1 MSVSEEN
8 FPTFIKSFLQYL
20 EFEKRY
26 SKHTLIAYKDDLAN
40 FLSFLDLQYVPWQ
53 IENINHAIIRT
64 WVVELSDNEIG
75 ARSITRKLAC
85 LRSLFKF
92 LLQRKIVETNPML
105 LVKAPKVEKRLPV
118 FIEENEITLLFNGD
132 FFTDDFQGIRDKLLL
147 ELIYGTGLRLSEI
160 IDLKEVDFKLNF
172 NEMNVLGKGNK
183 YRIVPIHHHLQTKL
197 QEYHKLKKL
206 EFECNSTSPFLVTDK
221 GKQLYPMFVYR
232 KVKQYLT
239 LISTQEKKSPHV
251 LRHTFATHLLNKG
264 ADLNAIKDLL
274 GHSSL
279 AATQVYTHN
288 SMEKLKKIF
297 EQAHPRA

>member
-1 MSVSEEN
+1 MHLKEN
-8 FPTFIKSFLQYL
+8 IPSYISSFFQYL

-26 SKHTLIAYKDDLAN
+26 SKHTLIAYEDDVA
-40 FLSFLDLQYVPWQ
+40 SFLLFLDQNYAPWKLELIDHQ
-53 IENINHAIIRT
+53 IIRT
-64 WVVELSDNEIG
+64 WIVELSDKELG

-92 LLQRKIVETNPML
+92 LFQRKWIATNPML
-105 LVKAPKVEKRLPV
+105 LVKSPKIEKRLPI
-118 FIEENEITLLFNGD
+118 FIEENEITQLFEKD
-132 FFTDDFQGIRDKLLL
+132 FFASDFQGIRDKLLL
-147 ELIYGTGLRLSEI
+147 ELLYGTGLRLSEI
-160 IDLKEVDFKLNF
+160 IDLNHANF
-172 NEMNVLGKGNK
+172 LYNFYEMSVLGKGGK
-183 YRIVPIHHHLQTKL
+183 QRLVPIHSQLKDRLH
-197 QEYHKLKKL
+197 EYLNAKKL
-206 EFECNSTSPFLVTDK
+206 EYECNSNSPFLVTDK

-232 KVKQYLT
+232 KVKEYLT